1 MGATPAIPELFDAN
15 TLGSMGARVT
25 RWARERISTDILYDA
40 VNDAIESLW
49 MAAQLATLSKF
60 TKGVITQDMLSGQT
74 VTTLISIADPRV
86 PLTTASIAVAGPVA
100 RQLTLTYTL
109 VTDSGTET
117 LPAPQVVVAM
127 PAGVV
132 CSVTPP
138 LPDTQGEA
146 LGWNVYVRT
155 AIAGTLG
162 TGAQPQLMN
171 IQPLPFNRPWIEP
184 IAMLPQVGAFP
195 PHANTTGDNIFGV
208 SRIDVTNQNGT
219 KTTWN
224 QADITSL
231 LFTDA
236 QKTVPFASTYQ
247 PQVFDLLGNSQIQV
261 RPALALD
268 VALDMFLIVR
278 PRRLKFPQS
287 RIPFTSFP
295 NQRYIFCRALGD
307 VLESLYEDTAAD
319 RWDKKAKE
327 ELQTI
332 TLSILGEN
340 WFKNNTVKPYLR

>member
-1 MGATPAIPELFDAN
+1 MATTPALPQLFNAN

-25 RWARERISTDILYDA
+25 RWAREKVNTDTLNDA

-60 TKGVITQDMLSGQT
+60 TKGVITQEMVTGQT
-74 VTTLISIADPRV
+74 VTTLVSIADPIV
-86 PLTTASIAVAGPVA
+86 PLTTATVAGGTLPA

-109 VTDSGTET
+109 VTDSGSET
-117 LPAPQVVVAM
+117 LPAPAVVIAQ
-127 PAGVV
+127 AANSI

-138 LPDTQGEA
+138 LPDAQGEA
-146 LGWNVYVRT
+146 LGWNIYVREG
-155 AIAGTLG
+155 IGGTLG
-162 TGAQPQLMN
+162 TGPLPVLMN
-171 IQPLPFNRPWIEP
+171 VTPLPFNRPWLE
-184 IAMLPQVGAFP
+184 PQVPPAQTGAVP
-195 PHANTTGDNIFGV
+195 PHANTTGDNIFGI

-219 KTTWN
+219 KTNWN
-224 QADITSL
+224 QADVASL

-261 RPALALD
+261 RPALGQN
-268 VALDMFLIVR
+268 VTLDMFLILR
-278 PRRLKFPQS
+278 PRRLQYPSS

-295 NQRYIFCRALGD
+295 NQRYIFCRALSD
-307 VLESLYEDTAAD
+307 VLDSLYEDEAAD
-319 RWDKKAKE
+319 RWAQKAKE
-327 ELQTI
+327 ELNTV

-340 WFKNNTVKPYLR
+340 WFKNTTVKPYLR